1 MDEQSIA
8 LIFKAA
14 GDKSRVN
21 ILMQL
26 AEGEKCANDLLA
38 SLSVGQPTL
47 SHHMQ
52 ILCTSGLVKYRKDG
66 KWMRYSLNG
75 QTLDTMKA
83 FLTSISPEK

>member
-1 MDEQSIA
+1 MDEQSLA
-8 LIFKAA
+8 LIFKAM

-26 AEGEKCANDLLA
+26 AGGEKCANDLLA

-52 ILCTSGLVKYRKDG
+52 ILCTSGLVNYRKDG
-66 KWMRYSLNG
+66 KWMRYALNPEAFETIREFLN
-75 QTLDTMKA
+75 TLA
-83 FLTSISPEK
+83 SEK